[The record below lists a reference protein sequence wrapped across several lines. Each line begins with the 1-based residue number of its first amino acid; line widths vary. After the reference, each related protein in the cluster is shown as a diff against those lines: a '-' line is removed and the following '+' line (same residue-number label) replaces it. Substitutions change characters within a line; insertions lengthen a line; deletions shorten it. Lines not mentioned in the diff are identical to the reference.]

1 MGTKFGRLG
10 TRVYNVGG
18 EERGSRCGGRAE
30 RDLTFWSKGVK
41 TRNGG
46 LIWEEEE
53 MSQV

>member
-18 EERGSRCGGRAE
+18 EEIGSRCGGRAE
-30 RDLTFWSKGVK
+30 RDLTLWKKGVI

-46 LIWEEEE
+46 LIWGQEEI
-53 MSQV
+53 SQV